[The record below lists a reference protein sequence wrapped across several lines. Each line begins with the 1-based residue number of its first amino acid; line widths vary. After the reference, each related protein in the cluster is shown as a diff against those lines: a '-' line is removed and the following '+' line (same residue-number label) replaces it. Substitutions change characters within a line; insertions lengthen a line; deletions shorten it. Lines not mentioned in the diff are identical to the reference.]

1 MMHVSLSQR
10 RAKFYGLLRAANDQ
24 STEWLI
30 AFLLDPALIDTPD
43 HRRTS
48 RLSRLACLRVL
59 ACRDRSG
66 QPYPVR
72 KRVVREMVSWKMG
85 SMAKF
90 KVGDT
95 VNWTNDYGVKFPE
108 RQVVG
113 VEYVAEKGH
122 RYFLKPH
129 DAHWMSIP
137 ESQLV
142 AEADDP
148 VVEVVCGQKI
158 RTTHVD
164 GEVWFLVGANASPAF
179 KFLEA
184 ARHHARSATRRTL
197 ASEAGAPT

>member
-10 RAKFYGLLRAANDQ
+10 RAQFYGLVRAANDQ
-24 STEWLI
+24 STDWLI
-30 AFLLDPALIDTPD
+30 AFLLDPTLIDTPD
-43 HRRTS
+43 HRRTT

-72 KRVVREMVSWKMG
+72 KRLVREMLSWEKR

-90 KVGDT
+90 KVGET

-113 VEYVAEKGH
+113 VEYVVGKEH
-122 RYFLKPH
+122 RYCIEPH

-164 GEVWFLVGANASPAF
+164 GEVWFLVGARASPIF
-179 KFLEA
+179 RLLEA
-184 ARHHARSATRRTL
+184 ARQHAKSGSNAAEVTT
-197 ASEAGAPT
+197 